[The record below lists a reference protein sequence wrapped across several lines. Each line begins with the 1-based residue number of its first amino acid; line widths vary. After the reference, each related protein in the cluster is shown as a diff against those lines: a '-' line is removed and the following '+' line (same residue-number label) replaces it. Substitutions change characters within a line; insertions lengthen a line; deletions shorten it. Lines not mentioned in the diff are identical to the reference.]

1 MTEDHSILFKVC
13 GMRDTENISDVAT
26 LLPDFMGFIF
36 YKKSPR
42 YVGEDF
48 KLPLNFPSAIK
59 RVGVFVNENI
69 EVIKSL
75 VEKHK
80 LDYVQLHGEE
90 SVTDCSELKNSD
102 VGVIKVFSVDENFDF
117 KITIPYE
124 SVVDYFLFDTKGKF
138 YGGNAVAFD
147 WNLLSRYNQK
157 IPFFLSGGLTE
168 SNISMIK
175 NLSGFNLAG
184 VDFNSGVEVSPGFK
198 NIQKINSVLKLI
210 TTNN

>member
-13 GMRDTENISDVAT
+13 GMRDTENISEVAA

-42 YVGEDF
+42 YVGDDF
-48 KLPLNFPSAIK
+48 QVPFNFPSSIK

-90 SVTDCSELKNSD
+90 PVVYSSELRNSG
-102 VGVIKVFSVDENFDF
+102 VGVIKVFSIDKDFDF
-117 KITIPYE
+117 GTTTAYE

-138 YGGNAVAFD
+138 YGGNAVTFD

-157 IPFFLSGGLTE
+157 IPFFLSGGLNE
-168 SNISMIK
+168 SNLGGLGK
-175 NLSGFNLAG
+175 LLEFNLVG
-184 VDFNSGVEVSPGFK
+184 VDVNSGVEVSPGFK

>member
-1 MTEDHSILFKVC
+1 MAEDHSISFKVC
-13 GMRDTENISDVAT
+13 GMRDLNNIQTVAA
-26 LLPDFMGFIF
+26 LQPNFMGFIF
-36 YKKSPR
+36 YKNSPR

-48 KLPLNFPSAIK
+48 QLPPNFPSTIK

-75 VEKHK
+75 IKKHK

-90 SVTDCSELKNSD
+90 SVTDCSELRNSG
-102 VGVIKVFSVDENFDF
+102 VGVIKLFSIDKDFDF
-117 KITIPYE
+117 ETTISYE
-124 SVVDYFLFDTKGKF
+124 SVVNYFLFDTKGKF

-168 SNISMIK
+168 SNILMIK
-175 NLSGFNLAG
+175 KFSGYNLVALD
-184 VDFNSGVEVSPGFK
+184 VNSGVEDSPGYK
-198 NIQKINSVLKLI
+198 NVQKVDSIYRLLTSNF
-210 TTNN
+210 

>member
-26 LLPDFMGFIF
+26 LMPDFMGFIF

-42 YVGEDF
+42 YVGENF
-48 KLPLNFPSAIK
+48 HVPLNFPSAIK

-69 EVIKSL
+69 EVIKFL
-75 VEKHK
+75 VEKHN

-90 SVTDCSELKNSD
+90 SIADCNKLKKFG
-102 VGVIKVFSVDENFDF
+102 VGVVKVFSVGEDFDF

-175 NLSGFNLAG
+175 NLSGYNLAG
-184 VDFNSGVEVSPGFK
+184 VDFNSGVEVSPGLK

-210 TTNN
+210 TINN